1 MAGPVGIVKDFF
13 AGAIERGLVDY
24 LQVMVMVSIS
34 LAIFNL
40 IPIPALDGGRLL
52 FLMIEKIKGSP
63 VNQRLEQNLIAVSF
77 MMLLGLFFLVTFYD
91 IWG

>member
-1 MAGPVGIVKDFF
+1 
-13 AGAIERGLVDY
+13 
-24 LQVMVMVSIS
+24 VMVMISIS

-52 FLMIEKIKGSP
+52 FLAIEKIKGSP
-63 VNQRLEQNLIAVSF
+63 INQKLEQNLVTVSF
-77 MMLLGLFFLVTFYD
+77 IMLIGLFFLVTFYD